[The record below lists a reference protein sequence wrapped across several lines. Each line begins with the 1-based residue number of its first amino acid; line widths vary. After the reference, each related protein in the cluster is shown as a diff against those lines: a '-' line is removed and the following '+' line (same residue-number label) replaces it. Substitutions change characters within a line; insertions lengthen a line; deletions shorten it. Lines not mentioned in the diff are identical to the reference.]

1 MAFNLFRKKTE
12 NELRCEFL
20 KQEEHAESQLTL
32 AYMELLKEWST
43 LESNYSV
50 GLQLIQ
56 QRMDDI
62 PQRFE

>member
-20 KQEEHAESQLTL
+20 KQEEHSESQLTL
-32 AYMELLKEWST
+32 AFTELLKEWAA
-43 LESNYSV
+43 LEANYCV
-50 GLQLIQ
+50 GLHLIQ
-56 QRMDDI
+56 QRMGEI